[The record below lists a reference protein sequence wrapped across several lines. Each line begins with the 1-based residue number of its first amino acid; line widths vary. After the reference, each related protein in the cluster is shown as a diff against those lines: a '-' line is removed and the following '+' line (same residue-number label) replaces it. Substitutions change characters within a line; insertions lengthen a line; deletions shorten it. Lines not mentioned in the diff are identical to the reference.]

1 MIAPELPTEA
11 LLIPPTAALLVGGQ
25 ALALW
30 VNALDIPLP
39 TALAGGVTV
48 DVDFLGSAADAREHH
63 AFLEIATAEKRMRT
77 EIHFPQPFENTPNS
91 AKITIFRASGIAAEI
106 DYLSH
111 LIGYAGKDEYRL
123 KDRAIEITDLYFAGS
138 SLRVMHPFDCLR
150 SRLCNIYSLPN
161 KRNTIHV
168 AQARLALA
176 VMRAFILKLTEE
188 ETGAR
193 AQLYPLLEEVI
204 SLAASRVGIDT
215 FHNFGIEVLSCL
227 PVDQLPAPFI
237 VRRLPIAQAYIERRR
252 FGKKGG
258 RRLPTHRSGT

>member
-1 MIAPELPTEA
+1 MIDPELPTEA
-11 LLIPPTAALLVGGQ
+11 LLIPPTPALLVGGQ

-30 VNALDIPLP
+30 VNALDVPLP

-48 DVDFLGSAADAREHH
+48 DVDFLGSATDAREHH

-111 LIGYAGKDEYRL
+111 IIGYVGKDEDRL
-123 KDRAIEITDLYFAGS
+123 KDRAIEITDLYFSGS
-138 SLRVMHPFDCLR
+138 SLHVMHPFDCLR
-150 SRLCNIYSLPN
+150 SRLCNIHSLPS

-168 AQARLALA
+168 AQARLALE

-188 ETGAR
+188 ESDTR
-193 AQLYPLLEEVI
+193 AQMYPLLEEII
-204 SLAASRVGIDT
+204 SLASSRVGVDT
-215 FHNFGIEVLSCL
+215 FHHFGIDVLSCL
-227 PVDQLPAPFI
+227 PVDQLPEPF
-237 VRRLPIAQAYIERRR
+237 VNRRLPLAQDYIHRRR

-258 RRLPTHRSGT
+258 KRVPKR